1 MTISYIILF
10 LFAAL
15 SFAELFAVNNKVI
28 RNKSVGLC
36 FLAPILMITMVVLCA
51 IRGGTQGDY
60 VTYKEVFELMT
71 DPTDLSMPMN
81 FFYEP
86 LYSILQ
92 LVVKALF
99 NSFQV
104 FCLVIG
110 LIVLVMQYCFAMEYT
125 PNPLKSLQNENING
139 ETVLTEKTYFR
150 KCCCNNKICKKF
162 YGEYFFTVMFVLWG
176 LYRANIITTR
186 SSIALCICLYSTK
199 HIESE
204 NFKKFM
210 ICVLVACGFHYSAAI
225 FIPSYFVFKYHGNL
239 WKKLLILMVGCIF
252 GVVGIVPLAN
262 AFARIVGG
270 QLENKILNYTTIN
283 NEFMAGTGLDANSGA
298 ILLIKAIANIGIL
311 LVIGVYLWN
320 TYKNNRRYEG
330 YFNLYLIGCILY
342 MATLNVNYAFARLSI
357 YYNIFQVPMMLYL
370 VSKEKYSFNSRLLH
384 WFILAIY
391 IIFRFLVN
399 TAGNEIVY
407 FWQ

>member
-1 MTISYIILF
+1 
-10 LFAAL
+10 
-15 SFAELFAVNNKVI
+15 
-28 RNKSVGLC
+28 
-36 FLAPILMITMVVLCA
+36 MITMVVLCA

-162 YGEYFFTVMFVLWG
+162 YGEYF
-176 LYRANIITTR
+176 
-186 SSIALCICLYSTK
+186 
-199 HIESE
+199 
-204 NFKKFM
+204 
-210 ICVLVACGFHYSAAI
+210 
-225 FIPSYFVFKYHGNL
+225 
-239 WKKLLILMVGCIF
+239 LL
-252 GVVGIVPLAN
+252 
-262 AFARIVGG
+262 
-270 QLENKILNYTTIN
+270 
-283 NEFMAGTGLDANSGA
+283 
-298 ILLIKAIANIGIL
+298 
-311 LVIGVYLWN
+311 
-320 TYKNNRRYEG
+320 
-330 YFNLYLIGCILY
+330 
-342 MATLNVNYAFARLSI
+342 
-357 YYNIFQVPMMLYL
+357 
-370 VSKEKYSFNSRLLH
+370 
-384 WFILAIY
+384 
-391 IIFRFLVN
+391 
-399 TAGNEIVY
+399 
-407 FWQ
+407 